1 MGRYNVREPYPRLIP
16 IKPHQE
22 KKENKRKS
30 KPINGKVAW
39 ILIDIIR
46 ENRKQAV
53 KIPLTKATV
62 NQHTPVHHPLDACY
76 DLVVDDPQ
84 LSYYPVSSW

>member
-1 MGRYNVREPYPRLIP
+1 MGRYTVREPYPRLIP
-16 IKPHQE
+16 IKPQKE

-53 KIPLTKATV
+53 KNSPYKGHNEPAPTSAPSTGCL
-62 NQHTPVHHPLDACY
+62 
-76 DLVVDDPQ
+76 
-84 LSYYPVSSW
+84 

>member
-1 MGRYNVREPYPRLIP
+1 MGRYNVREPYLCLIP

-22 KKENKRKS
+22 KKRKEKKRKS

-39 ILIDIIR
+39 ILIDIRR
-46 ENRKQAV
+46 ENRKQGV
-53 KIPLTKATV
+53 KM
-62 NQHTPVHHPLDACY
+62 NQLPPVM
-76 DLVVDDPQ
+76 DDPQ